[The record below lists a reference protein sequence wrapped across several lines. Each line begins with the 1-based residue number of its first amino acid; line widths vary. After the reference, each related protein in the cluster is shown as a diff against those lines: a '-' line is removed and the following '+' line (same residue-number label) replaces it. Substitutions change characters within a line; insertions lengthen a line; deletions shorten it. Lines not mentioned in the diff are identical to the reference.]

1 MLLIGRIAYWHLS
14 FRAKNTDVFVKPTL
28 KKTSQRESLKTI
40 KINQHTMHELTDR
53 ELFLAL
59 QYAKSLDENAGREII
74 LRFQNEQP
82 ALAQAVFGIFP
93 SMIAQQNQ
101 DMSHLFMDLCFDVIC
116 VFEHAFGTLPAQ
128 KTIDVEWLEKQAAL
142 VDSELQALMPE
153 TAMDEKIRDKLQ
165 NRFKQREHED
175 DPQTGLVKFMND
187 SIDEFAAENST
198 RVDAIKITQV
208 MIYVVIRLLS
218 SLYKHTSGKL
228 LA

>member
-1 MLLIGRIAYWHLS
+1 
-14 FRAKNTDVFVKPTL
+14 
-28 KKTSQRESLKTI
+28 
-40 KINQHTMHELTDR
+40 
-53 ELFLAL
+53 
-59 QYAKSLDENAGREII
+59 
-74 LRFQNEQP
+74 
-82 ALAQAVFGIFP
+82 
-93 SMIAQQNQ
+93 
-101 DMSHLFMDLCFDVIC
+101 

-142 VDSELQALMPE
+142 VDSELQALIPE